1 MNKATK
7 QEALERTQQIMQ
19 MRAKGFRPYHIVQ
32 FTAQTWGI
40 AKRQTYQYIK
50 WADARLR
57 RQTEKEEKKILTNVK
72 TYLFNLLSEAQ
83 VDKDGHLARLI
94 IKDIRDLYGID
105 APKELNVGVTLKSFD
120 EIVQERRSER
130 GLEIKGN
137 GKLQIESGK
146 DEAKS

>member
-1 MNKATK
+1 MDKATK
-7 QEALERTQQIMQ
+7 QEALVRTQQIMQ

-32 FTAQTWGI
+32 FTAKEWGI

-57 RQTEKEEKKILTNVK
+57 RQTEKEEKKILVSVK

-120 EIVQERRSER
+120 DIVQERRSER

-137 GKLQIESGK
+137 GKLQIEGAK
-146 DEAKS
+146 DE